1 MFVTLVVPPLQP
13 ISPAERDAVSSSGS
27 LMVTDAVA
35 VQLFASLTV
44 TLYVPALTLVRFWL
58 LADGVQVYV

>member
-1 MFVTLVVPPLQP
+1 MFVTFVVPPLQP
-13 ISPAERDAVSSSGS
+13 ISPAESDAVSSSGS

-44 TLYVPALTLVRFWL
+44 TLYVPAVTFDRFCVVALVFHE
-58 LADGVQVYV
+58 

>member
-1 MFVTLVVPPLQP
+1 MLVIFVVPPLQP
-13 ISPAERDAVSSSGS
+13 ISPADKDAVSSSGS

-44 TLYVPALTLVRFWL
+44 TLYVPALTPVKFWL
-58 LADGVQVYV
+58 LADGDQVYV